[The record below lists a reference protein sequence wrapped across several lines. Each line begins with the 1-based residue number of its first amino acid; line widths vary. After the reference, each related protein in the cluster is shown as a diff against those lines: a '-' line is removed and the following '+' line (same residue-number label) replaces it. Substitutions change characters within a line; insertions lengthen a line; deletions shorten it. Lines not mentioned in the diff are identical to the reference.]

1 MNNHKKKIK
10 SLISNLLANNTTQ
23 VDNIVNELSESILID
38 KEDSIMK
45 IINESFN
52 GETNV

>member
-10 SLISNLLANNTTQ
+10 SLISNLLANNDDQ
-23 VDNIVNELSESILID
+23 VDTIVNDLTESIFID
-38 KEDSIMK
+38 REDSIMQ
-45 IINESFN
+45 IITESFK